1 MRTDVRQ
8 PKSKPRRTRL
18 TPLGQK
24 ILKACLEQPT
34 FARAAEAAGVSTA
47 TLWRYRQKPEFQ
59 KAMSELG
66 REGLD
71 EALARLQQVA
81 VGAANIN
88 IKIMQDPA
96 SPAYVRFRAAEVILT
111 HSRESMFRE
120 DIEARMGALEASG
133 QQLGPRL
140 VPKPADS
147 HEPTPK
153 SRPPVER
160 SRRQERILLAL
171 LEHPTDESAAAAAGV
186 SAQTVARCR
195 KKPEFKKIYLEA
207 RRMILA
213 QAMIRMQ
220 QACPLAAHTIFRL
233 AAEPGTPPAT
243 RLRAADAIIR
253 FGLQGLEFDT
263 CEARLAELEQETLPI
278 RRTA

>member
-34 FARAAEAAGVSTA
+34 FARAADAAGVSTA

-66 REGLD
+66 REAMAEG
-71 EALARLQQVA
+71 LARLQQVA

-88 IKIMQDPA
+88 IKLMQDPA
-96 SPAYVRFRAAEVILT
+96 SPAHVRLRAAEVVLT
-111 HSRESMFRE
+111 RAREALVQE
-120 DIEARMGALEASG
+120 DIEERLGALEQAAS

-140 VPKPADS
+140 VPKPADF
-147 HEPTPK
+147 HGPVPK
-153 SRPPVER
+153 PRPPAEC

-195 KKPEFKKIYLEA
+195 KKPEFKKIYLQA
-207 RRMILA
+207 RRMIFA

-220 QACPLAAHTIFRL
+220 QACPLECHL
-233 AAEPGTPPAT
+233 ADEC
-243 RLRAADAIIR
+243 L
-253 FGLQGLEFDT
+253 
-263 CEARLAELEQETLPI
+263 
-278 RRTA
+278 